1 MAGKAGGSSPHLNP
15 DPKAGL
21 KQELLREGHAF
32 SFFQVIRLLRLFA
45 MQASGT
51 QKSPSDFSEKL
62 RIRPNL
68 SMAFPASDV
77 ESIEQFGDPED
88 PNFLITA
95 NFLGLYGSASPLPTF
110 YTEDLID
117 ESAEDE
123 SVSRDFIDILNQR
136 IFSLLFEC
144 WSKYRQTLQVV
155 EEKNSAHME
164 RLLCLLGIGEKSF
177 RKDIPEPHRLLRY
190 IGLFTQYPHS
200 ALGLKTLLKDA
211 LGGTSVEV
219 IPCVE
224 RTAKI
229 PESQTL
235 RLAVSGCRL
244 GADSYLGDELPD
256 RMGKFR
262 IRLGP
267 LTRAEFKRFSP
278 GAEDF
283 NRVSFL
289 TDLYFVEPLEYEL
302 ELILAQGEALGVCLG
317 DPTRATLGVDSWIFS
332 TPEMEET
339 RAVFSPQRH

>member
-1 MAGKAGGSSPHLNP
+1 
-15 DPKAGL
+15 
-21 KQELLREGHAF
+21 
-32 SFFQVIRLLRLFA
+32 
-45 MQASGT
+45 
-51 QKSPSDFSEKL
+51 
-62 RIRPNL
+62 
-68 SMAFPASDV
+68 MAFAASDV

-88 PNFLITA
+88 PDFLVTA

-136 IFSLLFEC
+136 IFSLLFDC
-144 WSKYRQTLQVV
+144 WGKYRQSLQVV
-155 EEKNSAHME
+155 EEKSLQHIE
-164 RLLCLLGIGEKSF
+164 RLFCLLGLGETSF
-177 RKDIPEPHRLLRY
+177 RKDISEPYRLLRY

-200 ALGLKTLLKDA
+200 ALGLKTMLKDA

-244 GADSYLGDELPD
+244 GANSYLGNEMPD

-267 LTRAEFKRFSP
+267 LTRAEFKRLSP
-278 GAEDF
+278 GTQAF
-283 NRVSFL
+283 NWVSFL
-289 TDLYFVEPLEYEL
+289 TGLYFVEPLEYEV
-302 ELILAQGEALGVCLG
+302 ELILAQGEALTVCLG
-317 DPTRATLGVDSWIFS
+317 DPMRATLGVDSWIFS

-339 RAVFSPQRH
+339 RAVFSPQCH

>member
-1 MAGKAGGSSPHLNP
+1 MAGQAGGSPPPLNP

-21 KQELLREGHAF
+21 KQEVLKEGPAF
-32 SFFQVIRLLRLFA
+32 SFFQLIRLLRLFA
-45 MQASGT
+45 MRASGT
-51 QKSPSDFSEKL
+51 QTSPSDFREKI
-62 RIRPNL
+62 RIKPNL

-77 ESIEQFGDPED
+77 EKIEQFADPED
-88 PNFLITA
+88 PHFLITV

-117 ESAEDE
+117 EAAEDE
-123 SVSRDFIDILNQR
+123 SVSRDFIDILNER
-136 IFSLLFEC
+136 IFALLFEC
-144 WSKYRQTLQVV
+144 WGKYRQSLQVV
-155 EEKNSAHME
+155 EEKNPQHIE
-164 RLLCLLGIGEKSF
+164 RLFCLLGLGEASV
-177 RKDIPEPHRLLRY
+177 RKDIPEPYRLLRY
-190 IGLFTQYPHS
+190 IGLFTQFPHS
-200 ALGLKTLLKDA
+200 ALGLRTLLNDA
-211 LGGTSVEV
+211 LGGIPVEV
-219 IPCVE
+219 IPCLE

-229 PESQTL
+229 PEGQTL

-289 TDLYFVEPLEYEL
+289 TDLYFVEPLEYEVQ
-302 ELILAQGEALGVCLG
+302 LILAQGEALTVCLG
-317 DPTRATLGVDSWIFS
+317 DPARATLGVDSWIFS
-332 TPEMEET
+332 TPEMKET